1 MKTLLS
7 LTRKEFFEATRNYKL
22 FIIPIVFMLLAAMQ
36 PLTFYYMPDLMKMAV
51 FTEGTII
58 QIPLPSAEEAVNSIY
73 LQLAQLGLIILI
85 LVSMGT
91 ISNELK
97 SGVAETILTKPIS
110 RTHYLASKWIF
121 YFTLTIISSILGV
134 IAGNYY
140 TAYLIGT
147 VDWLPIIISGL
158 YFLIFMLLFVAFTL
172 FLSTIFRSGIVA
184 GVIAIVANFVFTI
197 LASFSLKFWFLP
209 SYLLTISQN
218 LLLDRKVEYLG
229 ISVAFNLF
237 LIVVFFAA
245 SSYQLY
251 RKDI

>member
-1 MKTLLS
+1 MRTLLT

-22 FIIPIVFMLLAAMQ
+22 FIIPVVFMLLAAMQ

-58 QIPLPSAEEAVNSIY
+58 QIPLPSAEETINSIY

-97 SGVAETILTKPIS
+97 TGVAETILTKPVA
-110 RTHYLASKWIF
+110 RTNFVAAKWIF
-121 YFTLTIISSILGV
+121 YFTLTIISCILAV

-147 VDWLPIIISGL
+147 AEWLPIIKSGL
-158 YFLIFMLLFVAFTL
+158 YFLLFMLLFVAFTL

-184 GVIAIVANFVFTI
+184 GVIAIIVNFIFTI
-197 LASFSLKFWFLP
+197 LASFSLKYWFLP

-218 LLLDRKVEYLG
+218 LLLDRKLEYVGL
-229 ISVAFNLF
+229 SVIFSL
-237 LIVVFFAA
+237 LLLVIFFAG
-245 SSYQLY
+245 SIYQLY